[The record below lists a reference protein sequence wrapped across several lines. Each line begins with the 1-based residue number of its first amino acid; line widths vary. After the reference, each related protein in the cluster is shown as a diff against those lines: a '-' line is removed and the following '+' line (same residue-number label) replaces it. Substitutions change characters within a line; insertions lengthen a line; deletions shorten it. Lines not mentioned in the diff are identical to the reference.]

1 MPGPAGPSSQRFLTI
16 ENEKV
21 RGSLDRPL
29 RCASCGYEIVSYRSI
44 PDCPMC
50 GEFCWEPTPWRPF
63 TRHRF

>member
-1 MPGPAGPSSQRFLTI
+1 MPAPAGPSSRRSLTT
-16 ENEKV
+16 ENEKA
-21 RGSLDRPL
+21 RLDLPL

-63 TRHRF
+63 TRHRV